1 MSVDQIAAGPVAS
14 AAAILLTA
22 YFIRGITGFGSG
34 LIAVPLLALLL
45 PLKFV
50 VPVILLLDFT
60 ASMVMGG
67 FNLKRVQWGEIGVLI
82 PLGIAGVVIGTS
94 LLVRLPAA
102 PMLAALA
109 VFVLI
114 FAVRSL
120 FNIRGDKPISRGW
133 AVPAA
138 LTGGTVGA
146 LFGTGGPP
154 YVIYLTH
161 RIHDKST
168 LRATFSALFFSDG
181 LARIVSFLVAGL
193 LMSAKVWV
201 AYLAALPLMLGAL
214 YLGGRVHVGLSH
226 AQMTRLVGVL
236 LLGSSGSLLVKALHT

>member
-1 MSVDQIAAGPVAS
+1 MSVEQIAVMAS
-14 AAAILLTA
+14 ILLAA

-34 LIAVPLLALLL
+34 LIAVPLLALFL

-50 VPVILLLDFT
+50 VPLILLLDFT
-60 ASMVMGG
+60 ASIVISGLH
-67 FNLKRVQWGEIGVLI
+67 FKRVQWGEIGVLI
-82 PLGIAGVVIGTS
+82 PFGIVGVVLGTS
-94 LLVRLPAA
+94 LLLNLPSG
-102 PMLAALA
+102 PMLIALA
-109 VFVLI
+109 GFVFV
-114 FAVRSL
+114 FAVRSVL
-120 FNIRGDKPISRGW
+120 NIRGDKPISRGW

-161 RIHDKST
+161 RIHDKSD
-168 LRATFSALFFSDG
+168 LRATFSALFFADG
-181 LARIVSFLVAGL
+181 MSRIVSFLVAGL
-193 LMSAKVWV
+193 LLSAKVWI

-214 YLGGRVHVGLSH
+214 YLGGRAHVGLSQ

-236 LLGSSGSLLVKALHT
+236 LLVSSVSLVFKALHT